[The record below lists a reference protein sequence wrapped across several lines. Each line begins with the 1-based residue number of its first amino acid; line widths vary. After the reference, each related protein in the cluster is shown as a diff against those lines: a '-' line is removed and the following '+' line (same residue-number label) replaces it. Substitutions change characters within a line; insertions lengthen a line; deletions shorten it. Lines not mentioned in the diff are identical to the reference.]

1 MSKWA
6 KEAARTAR
14 MSGLK
19 LWLRVLAPFS
29 TTRSFQKVFFGALAT
44 GAAFALIRMIQT
56 FSGSPLNGSRFYAI
70 LSLACPALILGL
82 VFWVMRRQSIDAAS
96 LSARAASERVY
107 KSLEQELA
115 ERERAELGLV
125 AVAPARSPEVAQ
137 GEDTEAAEAAP
148 RRRSNR
154 L

>member
-1 MSKWA
+1 MKKWI
-6 KEAARTAR
+6 KEAARSAR
-14 MSGLK
+14 MS
-19 LWLRVLAPFS
+19 WLRLSLRALAPFS

-44 GAAFALIRMIQT
+44 GAVFALIRMVQT
-56 FSGSPLNGSRFYAI
+56 FAGSPLNGSRWYAA

-96 LSARAASERVY
+96 LSARSVSERVH

-115 ERERAELGLV
+115 EREREELGLV
-125 AVAPARSPEVAQ
+125 AQSPIARAAAEPEEGQ
-137 GEDTEAAEAAP
+137 EAAEPP